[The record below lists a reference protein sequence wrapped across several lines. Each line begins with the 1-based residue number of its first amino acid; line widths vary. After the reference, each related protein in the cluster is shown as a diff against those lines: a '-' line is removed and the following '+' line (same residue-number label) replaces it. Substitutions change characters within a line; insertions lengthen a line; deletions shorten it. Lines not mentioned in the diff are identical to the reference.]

1 MGRWQGRSTRK
12 ATGARLRPHRKKRLY
27 ELGSESAETLPGET
41 KRKKVR
47 SRGGHT
53 KIKLLS
59 DQYANITDPETGKT
73 QKVKII
79 NVASNPATID
89 YQRRGVITK
98 GATINTEFGKAKV
111 TSRPGQHGIINAVL
125 IKE

>member
-12 ATGARLRPHRKKRLY
+12 ATGARLRPHRKKRLF
-27 ELGSESAETLPGET
+27 ELGRESAETLPGES
-41 KRKKVR
+41 KRKKIR
-47 SRGGHT
+47 SRGGNI
-53 KIKLLS
+53 KIRLLR
-59 DQYANITDPETGKT
+59 DQYANITDPESGKT

-79 NVASNPATID
+79 NVVSNPATID

-98 GATINTEFGKAKV
+98 GATIDTDIGKAKI
-111 TSRPGQHGIINAVL
+111 TSRPGQHGIINGVL

>member
-12 ATGARLRPHRKKRLY
+12 ASGARLRPHRKKRLF
-27 ELGSESAETLPGET
+27 ELGRESAETLPGES

-47 SRGGHT
+47 SRGGNI
-53 KIKLLS
+53 KMKLLRG
-59 DQYANITDPETGKT
+59 QYANITDPEDGKT
-73 QKVKII
+73 QKVRII
-79 NVASNPATID
+79 NVISNPATVD

-98 GATINTEFGKAKV
+98 GATINTDIGKAKV

-125 IKE
+125 ITE